1 MNGRGGVTG
10 SDVLSS
16 DTLSS
21 DTGPSRSA
29 PAVRRRWIAVAIVVG
44 GLVAV
49 DLLAQGL
56 DRAVGGSQPG
66 GATGSS
72 YATAGGGLAAYS
84 ALLSHYRYGVERQRG
99 SIAQHQPP
107 DNATVFVL
115 EPSDLTVD
123 DASALLQ
130 FATAGGR
137 LVVGGE
143 SPFYLRSLRDTAPQ
157 WQSAGTTSWTTV
169 DPSLGDVRDIETAGV
184 GSWSSSGSGRALAG
198 RDGFALLT
206 RDQVGRGEI
215 FFLAD
220 ASPLE
225 NAYLAAADNAAFGLA
240 LAGGDASRPVVFA
253 EGVHGYGASRGLAA
267 IPDRW
272 KVALILVAVAALAF
286 VWSRARR
293 FGPPDRNS
301 RDLPPARAEYV
312 RALSVSLER
321 ARDQAGAL
329 APAQRWARA
338 RVAARAGLGANASEE
353 DLARAAR
360 SFGCAPDEIAALLAP
375 VSDDA
380 SVLALGRAVARVGG
394 DGRTQ

>member
-1 MNGRGGVTG
+1 MNARGDVIG
-10 SDVLSS
+10 SDA
-16 DTLSS
+16 T
-21 DTGPSRSA
+21 PSRSA
-29 PAVRRRWIAVAIVVG
+29 PAVRRRWIAVAIAVG

-56 DRAVGGSQPG
+56 DRAVGGNQPG

-84 ALLSHYRYGVERQRG
+84 ALLSHYHYGVERQRG
-99 SIAQHQPP
+99 SIAQQQPP

-130 FATAGGR
+130 FVTAGGR

-157 WQSAGTTSWTTV
+157 WQSAGTTPWTTV
-169 DPSLGDVRDIETAGV
+169 DPSLGNVRDIEAAGV
-184 GSWSSSGSGRALAG
+184 GSWSSSGSGHALVG

-240 LAGGDASRPVVFA
+240 LAGGDARRPVVFA

-286 VWSRARR
+286 VWSRALR
-293 FGPPDRNS
+293 FGPPDRS
-301 RDLPPARAEYV
+301 GRDLPPARAEYV
-312 RALSVSLER
+312 RALAVSLER
-321 ARDQAGAL
+321 ARDHAGAL

-338 RVAARAGLGANASEE
+338 RVAARAGLGAKASEE